1 MRQGKKGYF
10 PRLAGAPA
18 AIAVTVRRRIL
29 FGEVDAMAVLWH
41 GHYATL
47 FEEAST
53 ELRRRCGLGYDAFLA
68 DGLHAPLVQFHVDY
82 HRSALLDDLVSIR
95 AALVWTDAARL
106 NIEYEMSNDA
116 GTLCATGYSVQLF
129 VERGSGQVCYVCPPM
144 LERCRE
150 RWQRGEFTHLS

>member
-10 PRLAGAPA
+10 PRLPDSPAPIGVA
-18 AIAVTVRRRIL
+18 VRRRIL

-53 ELRRRCGLGYDAFLA
+53 ELRRCCGLGYDAFFDA
-68 DGLHAPLVQFHVDY
+68 RLHAPLVQFHVDY
-82 HRSALLDDLVSIR
+82 HQSAFLDDVVTVR
-95 AALVWTDAARL
+95 ASLIWTDAARL
-106 NIEYEMSNDA
+106 NTEYEVLNDA

-129 VERGSGQVCYVCPPM
+129 VERDSAQVCYVCPPM

-150 RWQRGEFTHLS
+150 RWKRGEFRHLS